1 MSFTSNALAILIAAV
16 GAWIFGAAYY
26 GALGKHW
33 VAAQGRTMDEF
44 RQEQAAKIGNITAML
59 PFLLSFV
66 GALIMAWVLN
76 GLLFH
81 IGSYTVRG
89 GMITGAFCWFGFVL
103 TTMAVNNAYQGRRW
117 TLTAIDAGHWLGA
130 LLIIG
135 GIVGGVGGR

>member
-1 MSFTSNALAILIAAV
+1 MTFTSNALAVLIAAV

-26 GALGKHW
+26 GALGKQW

-44 RQEQAAKIGNITAML
+44 RQAQAAKVGNITAML
-59 PFLLSFV
+59 PFLLSFA

-76 GLLFH
+76 GILFH

-89 GMITGAFCWFGFVL
+89 GMVTAAFCWFGFVL
-103 TTMAVNNAYQGRRW
+103 TSMTVNNAYQGRSWR
-117 TLTAIDAGHWLGA
+117 LTAIDAGHWLGA
-130 LLIIG
+130 LLIVG

>member
-1 MSFTSNALAILIAAV
+1 MSFTGNALAILIAAV

-66 GALIMAWVLN
+66 GALIMAWTIN
-76 GLLFH
+76 GILIH
-81 IGSYTVRG
+81 IGIHTVRA
-89 GMITGAFCWFGFVL
+89 GMISGAFCWFGFVL
-103 TTMAVNNAYQGRRW
+103 TTMAVNNAYQGRSWR
-117 TLTAIDAGHWLGA
+117 LTAIDAGHWLGA

-135 GIVGGVGGR
+135 GIVGGVGTR

>member
-26 GALGKHW
+26 GALGKFW
-33 VAAQGRTMDEF
+33 VEAQGRTMDEF

-117 TLTAIDAGHWLGA
+117 MLTAIDAGHWLGA